1 MRKLRM
7 TRRGVSSII
16 GGMIILT
23 VLLTA
28 LTTMI
33 FVSQQFDSY
42 QSIASKMSQN
52 DIARFSEN
60 LVANYPGLSEP
71 ATTIPCVGSSTGQ
84 CYQYGMDLS
93 NVGGLTNAGSADS
106 GLSGGSGGGIGI
118 QIVRIYINSTRDS
131 SGRTACVMPLD
142 QQNSLPDCVFDPAGT
157 ATAYRFQKSGAFLNS
172 GEFNHTVILWL
183 PSSIGLL
190 PNPSPPTPMNTVWMV
205 TSRGRVFSFQWPFPP
220 TGQSLEAVN
229 AVVATGTMRVA
240 YTGLDDSR
248 HEPAWGGTKTG
259 QYCHTESTSPSDE
272 INAGPTHGTLY
283 FVNPWITDTIL
294 GDVAFGSPPG
304 TIMYI
309 YAQFVNPKGPT
320 ISITT
325 GSLLIQV
332 TAASANQK
340 VYFIGGQYIGGIL
353 GSGQFVP
360 APNPLIVPENPAV
373 TATLIFQILNFNV
386 GQQKNPTGAVTLSF
400 SGMAAVSNGAT
411 DSSYFGASLLLEG
424 FYDRT
429 SCSQP

>member
-1 MRKLRM
+1 MRRLRM

-60 LVANYPGLSEP
+60 LVANYPGLTEP
-71 ATTIPCVGSSTGQ
+71 SKTIPCTGSSTGL
-84 CYQYGMDLS
+84 CNQYNMTLS
-93 NVGGLTNAGSADS
+93 NVGGLTNAGSSNS

-118 QIVRIYINSTRDS
+118 QIVRIYINSTLDS
-131 SGRTACVMPLD
+131 SGRSACVMPLD
-142 QQNSLPDCVFDPAGT
+142 AKNSLRDCVFDPAGT
-157 ATAYRFQKSGAFLNS
+157 ATAYRFQKFDAFLNS
-172 GEFNHTVILWL
+172 GEFNHTVTFWL

-190 PNPSPPTPMNTVWMV
+190 PNPSPPTPMNSIWIV
-205 TSRGRVFSFQWPFPP
+205 TSRGRVFSFRWPFPP

-240 YTGLDDSR
+240 YTGLDYSKN
-248 HEPAWGGTKTG
+248 EPTWGGTKTG
-259 QYCHTESTSPSDE
+259 QYCHTEGANPSDK
-272 INAGPTHGTLY
+272 IDTGSTYGTLY

-294 GDVAFGSPPG
+294 GDVTFGSS
-304 TIMYI
+304 TTLYI
-309 YAQFVNPKGPT
+309 YAQFVNTKSMT
-320 ISITT
+320 VSITT

-332 TAASANQK
+332 TASSANQK
-340 VYFIGGQYIGGIL
+340 VYFIGGQYIGGLIT
-353 GSGQFVP
+353 SGAFVA
-360 APNPLIVPENPAV
+360 APNPLIVPANPQI
-373 TATLIFQILNFNV
+373 TATLIFQVVGYNV
-386 GQQKNPTGAVTLSF
+386 GSQKNPTGALRLSF
-400 SGMAAVSNGAT
+400 SGMAAVSNTAT

-429 SCSQP
+429 SCSAP